1 MARNGACEDL
11 GTLLASASMKIL
23 LADDDRDAVLTL
35 QTLLESSGHQIVA
48 AYSGADA
55 IQQARSEQPDAAIL
69 DVSMPGMTGNDVAVA
84 LRREPSCEDIL
95 LIALTG
101 WSSPED
107 RMATEWAGFD
117 VHMSKP
123 ISVGSLVEILAEHE
137 LRLDI

>member
-1 MARNGACEDL
+1 
-11 GTLLASASMKIL
+11 MKIL

-35 QTLLESSGHQIVA
+35 QNWLESGGHQIVV

-55 IQQARSEQPDAAIL
+55 IQQARSEKPDAAIL

-84 LRREPSCEDIL
+84 LRREPCCEDML

-107 RMATEWAGFD
+107 RLATEWAGFD
-117 VHMSKP
+117 LHMAKP
-123 ISVGSLVEILAEHE
+123 IAVTSLDQVLAEHE
-137 LRLDI
+137 SRLDA

>member
-1 MARNGACEDL
+1 
-11 GTLLASASMKIL
+11 MKIL

-35 QTLLESSGHQIVA
+35 QAVLEASGHQIVA

-55 IQQARSEQPDAAIL
+55 IQRARTEKPDAAIL
-69 DVSMPGMTGNDVAVA
+69 DVSMPGMSGNDVAVA

-117 VHMSKP
+117 MHMAKP
-123 ISVGSLVEILAEHE
+123 ISVESLQEVLAEHA
-137 LRLDI
+137 LRLDV